1 MSTNDGHSTDRHTDQ
16 SMSSTMTR
24 SLIMDMAGRG
34 IAPLVLLL
42 SLYVAFRGHNAPGG
56 GFAGGLIAACAFA
69 LRFLGGGEDRDRR
82 AVPIDPPLLIGLGL
96 FLAALTA
103 VIPLGFGDDFLESAI
118 WKLDVALIGEVKIV
132 SSMFFDIGV
141 YLLVVGVVL
150 MVIADLGTDAESLAG
165 GEQQ

>member
-1 MSTNDGHSTDRHTDQ
+1 MSTAGTPNPGAGPA
-16 SMSSTMTR
+16 MTR
-24 SLIMDMAGRG
+24 SLIVDTAGRG
-34 IAPLVLLL
+34 ITPLVLLL

-69 LRFLGGGEDRDRR
+69 LRFLGGGEDVDRP

-96 FLAALTA
+96 LTSSLTA
-103 VIPLGFGDDFLESAI
+103 IAPLLFGDDLLQSTV
-118 WKLDVALIGEVKIV
+118 WKLDVPLVGEVKVV

-150 MVIADLGTDAESLAG
+150 MVIADLGTDAEELGAG
-165 GEQQ
+165 EAGP